1 MEWYWSKNE
10 FWFHK
15 GFSAQHGLPEM
26 LEKWERSVD
35 QGKVF
40 GVLLTGLS
48 KAFDYLP
55 YELIMAKLIIYAFS

>member
-1 MEWYWSKNE
+1 
-10 FWFHK
+10 
-15 GFSAQHGLPEM
+15 M

-40 GVLLTGLS
+40 GVLLTGLL

-55 YELIMAKLIIYAFS
+55 YELIVAKLIIYAFSLSTLKLSSN